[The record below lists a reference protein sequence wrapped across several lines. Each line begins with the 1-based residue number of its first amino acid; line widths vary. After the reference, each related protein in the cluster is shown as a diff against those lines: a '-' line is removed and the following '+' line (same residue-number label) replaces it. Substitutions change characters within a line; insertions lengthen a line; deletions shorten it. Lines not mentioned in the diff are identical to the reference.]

1 MIDEFDKVRLL
12 FLHKWML
19 CFSNANVTLYFLV
32 RSGSVI
38 ADFTITFNDSN
49 LELIE
54 ELNQSVSSTGHL
66 YNMPL
71 TLQELT
77 PKNGKQDYLPL
88 KVVYVQK
95 LICHEQYDPG

>member
-1 MIDEFDKVRLL
+1 LIF
-12 FLHKWML
+12 WS
-19 CFSNANVTLYFLV
+19 SNASVTPFSFFV

-38 ADFTITFNDSN
+38 ADFTIMFNDTN

-71 TLQELT
+71 TLQELN
-77 PKNGKQDYLPL
+77 PKNGKTRRLYL
-88 KVVYVQK
+88 
-95 LICHEQYDPG
+95 

>member
-1 MIDEFDKVRLL
+1 MDEFEKFRSLL
-12 FLHKWML
+12 LHKLML
-19 CFSNANVTLYFLV
+19 CSSNVSVTLFFFCFFL

-66 YNMPL
+66 HNMPL

-77 PKNGKQDYLPL
+77 PKNGKQEDLFESRSRL
-88 KVVYVQK
+88 S
-95 LICHEQYDPG
+95 

>member
-1 MIDEFDKVRLL
+1 MDEFEKFPSLLLHKLMLCSSNVSVKLFFLL
-12 FLHKWML
+12 F
-19 CFSNANVTLYFLV
+19 FF

-66 YNMPL
+66 HNMPL

-77 PKNGKQDYLPL
+77 PKNGKQEDLFESRSRL
-88 KVVYVQK
+88 S
-95 LICHEQYDPG
+95 